1 LIPDQNCYLS
11 EIIPIA
17 VKSDCVKHAILALA
31 ATYILDYSGEENV
44 KSQANFHW
52 KRAIHLLSRELTATE
67 SCKPGK
73 ENAVLAAMTLI
84 AHNEVSMLPISPHSS
99 N

>member
-1 LIPDQNCYLS
+1 M
-11 EIIPIA
+11 
-17 VKSDCVKHAILALA
+17 KHAILALA

-52 KRAIHLLSRELTATE
+52 KRAIHLLNRELTATE

-73 ENAVLAAMTLI
+73 ENAVVAAMALI
-84 AHNEVSMLPISPHSS
+84 GHNEVGESHFSFESS
-99 N
+99 S